1 MFGTDARKE
10 KIVVVAAV
18 LVEHLDLGESVQQHA
33 DQLLLQNRRQK
44 KSLQDGSLA
53 VGSSGDVR

>member
-1 MFGTDARKE
+1 MFGTDAKKE

-18 LVEHLDLGESVQQHA
+18 LVGDLDLDESAQHHV
-33 DQLLLQNRRQK
+33 DLLPLQNQRQR
-44 KSLQDGSLA
+44 SLQDGSLA